1 MTYQE
6 DAGLYR
12 LTYIS
17 SSPGEMA
24 QPDLDAILE
33 VARENNH
40 RHEVTGL
47 LLYHDMQFFQTL
59 EGKRQDV
66 EQVFARIKADRRHNR
81 WLVLESRSVESRLF
95 DGWSMA
101 YKSIGELN
109 ASQKQNFVDLT
120 NVRSHLVPDR
130 TNGNANTGILI
141 DSFLSSFRDLRL
153 R

>member
-1 MTYQE
+1 MTHQQ
-6 DAGLYR
+6 DADSYR
-12 LTYIS
+12 LTYLS
-17 SSPGEMA
+17 SSPGEMV
-24 QPDLDAILE
+24 QPELDAILE

-66 EQVFARIKADRRHNR
+66 EQVFTRIKADTRHNGC
-81 WLVLESRSVESRLF
+81 LALESRSVESRLF

-120 NVRSHLVPDR
+120 KVRSHLLLDG
-130 TNGNANTGILI
+130 TNGRAHTGILI
-141 DSFLSSFRDLRL
+141 DSFLSSFRDLGL